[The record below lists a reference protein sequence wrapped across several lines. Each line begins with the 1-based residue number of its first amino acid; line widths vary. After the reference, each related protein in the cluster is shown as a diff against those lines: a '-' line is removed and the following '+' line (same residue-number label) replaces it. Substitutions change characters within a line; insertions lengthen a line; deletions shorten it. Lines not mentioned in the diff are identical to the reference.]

1 MIQCRGIHGMNDVP
15 VVVKWPHG
23 VCIGLCSL
31 QKISVMHNGSLL
43 SLRKLLTTLVMFD
56 VSNETHFYD
65 QLKVLLFPLPIAIF
79 CSLIAVFLHTSYL

>member
-1 MIQCRGIHGMNDVP
+1 MIQCRGTDVP

-23 VCIGLCSL
+23 ASIGLFSL

-56 VSNETHFYD
+56 VSKETHFYD

-79 CSLIAVFLHTSYL
+79 YSLIAVFLHTSYLEA